1 MEKERWVYF
10 DPAMNKF
17 MKKIEATIQS
27 SKVNILIDELNEVVK
42 GFTITEGKGRG
53 SGKRQNIRS
62 GRGTISKTAEF
73 NKVSIISTIVDD
85 SIVEKVCKIIEESI
99 FSGEEE
105 DGIIAIS
112 NIESVL
118 NIGTKKK
125 NSEAL

>member
-1 MEKERWVYF
+1 MEKERWIYF
-10 DPAMNKF
+10 DPVMSNI

-27 SKVNILIDELNEVVK
+27 SKVNILIDELNGVVK

-73 NKVSIISTIVDD
+73 NKVSVISTIVDD
-85 SIVEKVCKIIEESI
+85 SIVERVSKIIEESI
-99 FSGEEE
+99 FSGGKE
-105 DGIIAIS
+105 DGIIVVS

>member
-10 DPAMNKF
+10 DPVMNKF

-73 NKVSIISTIVDD
+73 NKVSVISTIVDD
-85 SIVEKVCKIIEESI
+85 STVEKVSKIIEESI

-105 DGIIAIS
+105 DGIIVIS

>member
-10 DPAMNKF
+10 DPVMNEF

-42 GFTITEGKGRG
+42 GFKITEGKGRG

-73 NKVSIISTIVDD
+73 NKVSVISTIVDD
-85 SIVEKVCKIIEESI
+85 SIVEKVSKIIEESI

-105 DGIIAIS
+105 DGIIVIS

>member
-10 DPAMNKF
+10 DPVMSDI

-27 SKVNILIDELNEVVK
+27 SKVNILIDELNGVVK

-73 NKVSIISTIVDD
+73 NKVSVISTIVDD
-85 SIVEKVCKIIEESI
+85 SIVERVSKIIEESI
-99 FSGEEE
+99 FSGGEE
-105 DGIIAIS
+105 DGIIVIS
-112 NIESVL
+112 DIESVL

>member
-1 MEKERWVYF
+1 
-10 DPAMNKF
+10 
-17 MKKIEATIQS
+17 MKKIEAIIQS
-27 SKVNILIDELNEVVK
+27 SKVSILIDELNRVAK
-42 GFTITEGKGRG
+42 GFTVTEGKGRG
-53 SGKRQNIRS
+53 SGKRQNIKS

-73 NKVSIISTIVDD
+73 NKVSIITTIVDD
-85 SIVEKVCKIIEESI
+85 STVEKVSKIIEELV
-99 FSGEEE
+99 FSGEEG

>member
-1 MEKERWVYF
+1 MEKERWIYF
-10 DPAMNKF
+10 DPVMSNI

-27 SKVNILIDELNEVVK
+27 SKVNILIDELNGVVK

-53 SGKRQNIRS
+53 SGKRQNIRP

-73 NKVSIISTIVDD
+73 NKVSVISTIVDD
-85 SIVEKVCKIIEESI
+85 SIVERVSKIIEESI
-99 FSGEEE
+99 FSGGEE

>member
-1 MEKERWVYF
+1 MSKI
-10 DPAMNKF
+10 

-73 NKVSIISTIVDD
+73 NKVSVISTIVDD
-85 SIVEKVCKIIEESI
+85 STVEKVSKIIEESI

-105 DGIIAIS
+105 DGIIVIS

-125 NSEAL
+125 NSKNSFNFNVDGN

>member
-1 MEKERWVYF
+1 MSKV
-10 DPAMNKF
+10 

-73 NKVSIISTIVDD
+73 NKVSVISTIVDD
-85 SIVEKVCKIIEESI
+85 STVEKVSKIIEESI
-99 FSGEEE
+99 FSGGEE
-105 DGIIAIS
+105 DGIIVIS
-112 NIESVL
+112 DIESVL

>member
-1 MEKERWVYF
+1 MINFV
-10 DPAMNKF
+10 
-17 MKKIEATIQS
+17 KKIEATIQS
-27 SKVNILIDELNEVVK
+27 SKVNILIDELNGVVK

-53 SGKRQNIRS
+53 SGKRQNIKS

-73 NKVSIISTIVDD
+73 NKVSVISTIVND
-85 SIVEKVCKIIEESI
+85 SAVEKVSKIIEESV
-99 FSGEEE
+99 FSGEEG

-112 NIESVL
+112 NIESIL

>member
-1 MEKERWVYF
+1 
-10 DPAMNKF
+10 
-17 MKKIEATIQS
+17 MKKIEAIIQS
-27 SKVNILIDELNEVVK
+27 SKVSILIDELNRVAK
-42 GFTITEGKGRG
+42 GFTVTEGKGRG
-53 SGKRQNIRS
+53 SGKRQNIKS

-73 NKVSIISTIVDD
+73 NKVSIITTIVDD
-85 SIVEKVCKIIEESI
+85 STVEKVSKIIEEFV
-99 FSGEEE
+99 FSGEEG